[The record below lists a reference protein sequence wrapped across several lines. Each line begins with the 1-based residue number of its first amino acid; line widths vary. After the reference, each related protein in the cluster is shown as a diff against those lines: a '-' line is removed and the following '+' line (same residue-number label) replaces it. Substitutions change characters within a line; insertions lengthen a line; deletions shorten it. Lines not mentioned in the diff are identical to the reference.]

1 MVLIETMLDLSIRCN
16 WVPQDGGGTVVRS
29 NVVNCCNSKPER
41 GREPPSNQK
50 AKVVGNLAPIARII
64 SLAAKEVRRETVTGT

>member
-1 MVLIETMLDLSIRCN
+1 M
-16 WVPQDGGGTVVRS
+16 VRS

-50 AKVVGNLAPIARII
+50 AKVVGNLAPIARIV
-64 SLAAKEVRRETVTGT
+64 SLAAKEVRRETVMGT